1 MEDVQAPGAD
11 WLRRLCFLE
20 PCLPRIHQ
28 RAQRSEVPHIL
39 VQILGLRGLQ
49 AARVL
54 LESPIADNML
64 ESRLPDLALPDVL
77 VAIYPRVFVADRTRR
92 ARPFP
97 PGPLLTTVLN

>member
-54 LESPIADNML
+54 LESPIVYYMP
-64 ESRLPDLALPDVL
+64 ESFLPDLALPDVL